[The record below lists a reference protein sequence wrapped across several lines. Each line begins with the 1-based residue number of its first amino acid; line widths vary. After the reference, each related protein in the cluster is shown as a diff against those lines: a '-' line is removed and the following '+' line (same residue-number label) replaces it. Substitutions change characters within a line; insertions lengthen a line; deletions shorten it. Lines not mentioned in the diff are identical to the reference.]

1 MIVGITLALYAVVL
15 SVAVPPLLVR
25 ATWVDRAP
33 RLAIAT
39 WQALTVAV
47 VSSLALAGLSWALP
61 IAGLGGTGLIDLL
74 QACAMALRQQYS
86 TPTGV
91 SIGIGGALLAGFV
104 LTRCMW
110 SLAST
115 GARMSRERNAHRRV
129 LDMVGRPDPDR
140 GIVILDSAAA
150 AVYCMPGLHR
160 RTVVTTAAL
169 HALTDEELTAV
180 LAHERAHL
188 AERHDLALAFSVALS
203 RAFLGLPPFRAAE
216 RETARLVE
224 LRADDVAAART
235 HRLTVAAALL
245 AVVAVAPHAVPA
257 AALGAAGAGA
267 AARVRRLLPPRRPVG
282 RISAIAVSAAIA
294 LLLAAPGLALGWP
307 AVTSAEHALCP
318 DAPATDS
325 VSASVSSVSVTAAPG
340 GTPAPGTSVTH
351 APCAVDSM
359 AETRF
364 SS

>member
-1 MIVGITLALYAVVL
+1 MIVAISLALYAIAL
-15 SVAVPPLLVR
+15 SVAVPPLLLR
-25 ATWVDRAP
+25 ANWVDRAP

-47 VSSLALAGLSWALP
+47 VGSLALSGLSFAIP
-61 IAGLGGTGLIDLL
+61 IAGLGGKGILEVL
-74 QACAMALRQQYS
+74 QACAMALQQQYS
-86 TPTGV
+86 TPIGAAV
-91 SIGIGGALLAGFV
+91 GIGGALLAGTV
-104 LTRCMW
+104 ITRCFW
-110 SLAST
+110 GLAST

-129 LDMVGRPDPDR
+129 LDMVGRPDIDR
-140 GIVILDSAAA
+140 DIVVLDSAEA
-150 AVYCMPGLHR
+150 AVYCMPGIHR

-203 RAFLGLPPFRAAE
+203 QAFHGLPPFRLAA
-216 RETARLVE
+216 RENARLIE

-245 AVVAVAPHAVPA
+245 AVVAMPPHAVPA
-257 AALGAAGAGA
+257 VALGAAGTGA
-267 AARVRRLLPPRRPVG
+267 AGRVRRLLPPRQSMG
-282 RISAIAVSAAIA
+282 RVPACAVSLAIA
-294 LLLAAPGLALGWP
+294 LLLVAPGLALGWP
-307 AVTSAEHALCP
+307 AVTSADHALCP
-318 DAPATDS
+318 AEPATDR
-325 VSASVSSVSVTAAPG
+325 SASLSPISDGAPARA
-340 GTPAPGTSVTH
+340 PAH

-359 AETRF
+359 DEGRF